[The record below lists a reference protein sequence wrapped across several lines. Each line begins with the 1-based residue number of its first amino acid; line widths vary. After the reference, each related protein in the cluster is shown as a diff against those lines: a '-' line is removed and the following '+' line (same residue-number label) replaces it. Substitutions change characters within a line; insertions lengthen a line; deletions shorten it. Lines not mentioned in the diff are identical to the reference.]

1 MFCFTDSAN
10 SSVSAS
16 PAINRKQG
24 SPEKAVK
31 HAHQKDSGLGK
42 PLFNVE
48 SLQFMVAQIFS
59 SVSSVYPTHKL
70 AIPLNYF
77 KTHSDMMPRVSLPH
91 QP

>member
-31 HAHQKDSGLGK
+31 HAHQNDSGLGK
-42 PLFNVE
+42 
-48 SLQFMVAQIFS
+48 
-59 SVSSVYPTHKL
+59 
-70 AIPLNYF
+70 
-77 KTHSDMMPRVSLPH
+77 
-91 QP
+91 

>member
-10 SSVSAS
+10 SSVSVS

-42 PLFNVE
+42 
-48 SLQFMVAQIFS
+48 
-59 SVSSVYPTHKL
+59 
-70 AIPLNYF
+70 
-77 KTHSDMMPRVSLPH
+77 
-91 QP
+91 